1 MCLISSPEERYCYM
15 ELKIIKTKKQYEQY
29 LEWVDVQFNNKIKS
43 NTPQGEKL
51 QVALL
56 LIKQYED
63 ANYPIPLPDPI
74 DAIKFKMDELGLKN
88 KDLVGKV
95 GSKGYVSSLLNK
107 KKPLTLELAK
117 FFHQELNIPAEVLL
131 SRGY

>member
-1 MCLISSPEERYCYM
+1 M

-29 LEWVDVQFNNKIKS
+29 LDWVNIQFEHKVKS

-74 DAIKFKMDELGLKN
+74 DAIKVKMNELGLKN
-88 KDLVGKV
+88 KDLVVKM

-117 FFHQELNIPAEVLL
+117 LFHQELKIPAEVLL
-131 SRGY
+131 S

>member
-1 MCLISSPEERYCYM
+1 M
-15 ELKIIKTKKQYEQY
+15 ELKIIKTEKQYEEF
-29 LEWVDVQFNNKIKS
+29 LDWVDMLFDKNVKAD
-43 NTPQGEKL
+43 TPQGNKL
-51 QVALL
+51 QIALL
-56 LIKQYED
+56 LIKEYED

-74 DAIKFKMDELGLKN
+74 DAIRVKMDELGLKN

-117 FFHQELNIPAEVLL
+117 LFHQELNIPAEVLL
-131 SRGY
+131 S

>member
-1 MCLISSPEERYCYM
+1 M

-29 LEWVDVQFNNKIKS
+29 LNWVDVQFENKVKS
-43 NTPQGEKL
+43 TTPQGEKL

-74 DAIKFKMDELGLKN
+74 DAIKVKMNELGLKN
-88 KDLVGKV
+88 KDFVGKI

-117 FFHQELNIPAEVLL
+117 LFHQELNIPAEVLL
-131 SRGY
+131 S

>member
-1 MCLISSPEERYCYM
+1 M

-29 LEWVDVQFNNKIKS
+29 LNWVDVQFDNKVKS
-43 NTPQGEKL
+43 TTPQGEKL

-74 DAIKFKMDELGLKN
+74 DAIKVKMNELGLKN
-88 KDLVGKV
+88 KDLVGKM

-117 FFHQELNIPAEVLL
+117 LFHQELNIPAEVLL
-131 SRGY
+131 S

>member
-1 MCLISSPEERYCYM
+1 M
-15 ELKIIKTKKQYEQY
+15 ELKIIKTKKQYKQW
-29 LEWVDVQFNNKIKS
+29 LEWVEVQFENKVKS
-43 NTPQGEKL
+43 TTPQGEKL

-74 DAIKFKMDELGLKN
+74 DAIKVKMNELGLKN

-117 FFHQELNIPAEVLL
+117 LFHQELKIPAEVLL
-131 SRGY
+131 S

>member
-1 MCLISSPEERYCYM
+1 M
-15 ELKIIKTKKQYEQY
+15 ELKIIKTKKQYEEY
-29 LEWVDVQFNNKIKS
+29 LDWVDLLFEKKVNANS
-43 NTPQGEKL
+43 PQGDKL
-51 QVALL
+51 QIALL

-74 DAIKFKMDELGLKN
+74 DAIKIKMDELGLKN

-117 FFHQELNIPAEVLL
+117 LFHRELNIPAAILL
-131 SRGY
+131 S

>member
-1 MCLISSPEERYCYM
+1 M

-29 LEWVDVQFNNKIKS
+29 LNWIDVQFDKKVKS

-74 DAIKFKMDELGLKN
+74 DAIKMKMNELGLKN
-88 KDLVGKV
+88 KDLVGKM

-117 FFHQELNIPAEVLL
+117 LFHQELNIPAEVLL
-131 SRGY
+131 S

>member
-1 MCLISSPEERYCYM
+1 M

-29 LEWVDVQFNNKIKS
+29 LNWIDVQFENKVKS
-43 NTPQGEKL
+43 TTPQGEKL

-74 DAIKFKMDELGLKN
+74 DAIKVKMNELGLKN
-88 KDLVGKV
+88 KDLVGKM

-117 FFHQELNIPAEVLL
+117 LFHQELNIPAEILL
-131 SRGY
+131 S

>member
-1 MCLISSPEERYCYM
+1 M
-15 ELKIIKTKKQYEQY
+15 ELKIIKSKKQYEQY
-29 LEWVDVQFNNKIKS
+29 LNWVDVQFEHKVKS

-51 QVALL
+51 QVALQ

-74 DAIKFKMDELGLKN
+74 DAIKVKMNELGLKN
-88 KDLVGKV
+88 KDLVGKM

-117 FFHQELNIPAEVLL
+117 LFHQELNIPAEVLL
-131 SRGY
+131 S

>member
-1 MCLISSPEERYCYM
+1 M
-15 ELKIIKTKKQYEQY
+15 ELKIIKTKKQYKQW
-29 LEWVDVQFNNKIKS
+29 LEWVDVQFENKVKS
-43 NTPQGEKL
+43 TTPQGEKL

-56 LIKQYED
+56 LVKQYED

-74 DAIKFKMDELGLKN
+74 DAIKVKMNELGLKN
-88 KDLVGKV
+88 KDLVGKM

-117 FFHQELNIPAEVLL
+117 LFHQELNIPAEVLL
-131 SRGY
+131 S

>member
-1 MCLISSPEERYCYM
+1 M
-15 ELKIIKTKKQYEQY
+15 ELKIIKTKKQYKQY
-29 LEWVDVQFNNKIKS
+29 LDWVDVQFENKIKS
-43 NTPQGEKL
+43 TTPQGEKL

-74 DAIKFKMDELGLKN
+74 DAIKVKMNELGLKN
-88 KDLVGKV
+88 KDLVGKM

-117 FFHQELNIPAEVLL
+117 LFHQELNIPAEVLL
-131 SRGY
+131 S

>member
-1 MCLISSPEERYCYM
+1 M
-15 ELKIIKTKKQYEQY
+15 ELKIIKTKKQYEEF
-29 LEWVDVQFNNKIKS
+29 LDWVDMLFDKKVKAD
-43 NTPQGEKL
+43 TPLGNKL

-74 DAIKFKMDELGLKN
+74 DAIRVKMDELGLKN

-107 KKPLTLELAK
+107 KKPLTLELARL
-117 FFHQELNIPAEVLL
+117 FHQELNIPAEVLL
-131 SRGY
+131 S

>member
-1 MCLISSPEERYCYM
+1 M

-29 LEWVDVQFNNKIKS
+29 LDWVDVQFNNKVKS
-43 NTPQGEKL
+43 TTPQGEKL

-63 ANYPIPLPDPI
+63 ANYPIPFPDPI

-107 KKPLTLELAK
+107 RKPLTLELAK
-117 FFHQELNIPAEVLL
+117 LFHQELNIPAEVLL
-131 SRGY
+131 S

>member
-1 MCLISSPEERYCYM
+1 MSQLYNIKSKRM

-29 LEWVDVQFNNKIKS
+29 LNWVDVQFDNKVKS

-63 ANYPIPLPDPI
+63 ANYPIPIPDPI
-74 DAIKFKMDELGLKN
+74 DAIKVKMNELGLKN
-88 KDLVGKV
+88 KDLVGKM

-117 FFHQELNIPAEVLL
+117 MFHQELNIPAEILL
-131 SRGY
+131 S